1 MSPPRRPPPPSPT
14 RLRRTGHGLSGTVVP
29 WLPHCWRWS
38 CPAGPGAATTG
49 RTSASVVGPG
59 VAEFGGC
66 VRQVAPRA
74 LRAGCVAVVLVGWVG
89 CGRRHWSD
97 VGLGGRVWCGGVRWL
112 RPAGRAACLACRV
125 RGGGSGRLG
134 WVWSAAPTA
143 RRLRWSC
150 LVWRSSVVASG
161 RSRRVPGGGSGRV
174 RPAPAVFPLGAGG
187 GARGQGIRCAGSA
200 PSRSTAWCEPL
211 PVGGEV
217 PGGRVQSAVHQARQS
232 PSRPEPPAA

>member
-1 MSPPRRPPPPSPT
+1 MSPPRRPPPSPT
-14 RLRRTGHGLSGTVVP
+14 RLRRTGHALSGTGVP

-38 CPAGPGAATTG
+38 CPAGPDAATTTG
-49 RTSASVVGPG
+49 RTSASVAAPG

-66 VRQVAPRA
+66 VRRVAPR
-74 LRAGCVAVVLVGWVG
+74 
-89 CGRRHWSD
+89 
-97 VGLGGRVWCGGVRWL
+97 
-112 RPAGRAACLACRV
+112 LACRV
-125 RGGGSGRLG
+125 RGGGSGR
-134 WVWSAAPTA
+134 VWSAAVAGCWLGWSGLVWRSSVAARGGSRRVPCVPGGCRVRGGGPIRLGRVQPPPAA
-143 RRLRWSC
+143 RRLRWSG

-174 RPAPAVFPLGAGG
+174 RPAAAVFPLWAGG

-200 PSRSTAWCEPL
+200 PSRSTAWREPL

-217 PGGRVQSAVHQARQS
+217 MGGRVQSAVHQARQS